1 MMTIATFSTPDE
13 AHLFRMKL
21 GAAGIE
27 AYVVDEN
34 MVQAYWLYSNAIG
47 GVRVQI
53 DEADL
58 PAVKEF
64 LSQETEIEA
73 AADGEIEA
81 LNCPEC
87 GSTAIEADDTSRRVA
102 LFVVS
107 LTAIPLPF
115 SKDTWHCTACN
126 HKWKTTATD
135 DDEKKNPAES
145 SEV

>member
-1 MMTIATFSTPDE
+1 MMTIATFTTPDE

-21 GAAGIE
+21 GAAGID

-64 LSQETEIEA
+64 LNEDSEVQSLEDDA
-73 AADGEIEA
+73 S
-81 LNCPEC
+81 LNCPKC
-87 GSTAIEADDTSRRVA
+87 GSSSIEQDDSSRRVA

-107 LTAIPLPF
+107 LTSVPLPF
-115 SKDTWHCTACN
+115 SKNRWHCTSCDHRWN
-126 HKWKTTATD
+126 LSTT
-135 DDEKKNPAES
+135 EEEQQQES
-145 SEV
+145 EP